1 MKKITINEL
10 SQLCCQFGIELAA
23 VQAFLKVEAP
33 RGGFLPSGRITILFE
48 RHIFYKLSGNV
59 PVSKTRPDL
68 SNPSPGGY
76 SGGEKEWER
85 LDAAREFADE
95 AAFLS
100 TSWGLGQIMGFN
112 FKAAGF
118 KSVYDMV
125 AAFDHSEYEQVKGM
139 LNFIAANH
147 KLIYALKKKNWPE
160 VAKIYNG
167 PSYAKNNYD
176 TKLQE
181 AYKIYVA

>member
-1 MKKITINEL
+1 MKKITINQL
-10 SQLCCQFGIELAA
+10 SQLSCLFGIELAA
-23 VQAFLKVEAP
+23 IQAFMKVEAP

-48 RHIFYKLSGNV
+48 RHIFYKLSGSV
-59 PVSKTRPDL
+59 PVSATRPDL
-68 SNPSPGGY
+68 SNKTPGGY
-76 SGGEKEWER
+76 LGGEKEWDR

-112 FKAAGF
+112 YKAAGF

-125 AAFDHSEYEQVKGM
+125 AAFDHSEFEQVKGM

-147 KLIYALKKKNWPE
+147 QLMYALKKKEWAA
-160 VAKIYNG
+160 VAKLYNG
-167 PSYAKNNYD
+167 PNYAKNEYD
-176 TKLQE
+176 IKLQN
-181 AYKIYVA
+181 AYKTYVA